1 MNAAVLPAAESRLC
15 FCKKK
20 LHAPIEERIT
30 MRYTSQIVVMFL
42 LIAPVAAAEPPVPLS
57 DCRRLTTDTER
68 LRCYDALPK
77 GDEAEAPE
85 ADAASTDQQPVLEKR
100 IEKER
105 DLARRAF
112 AIIPHRPNYLL
123 TTYSSEPNVAP
134 FLAVD
139 ADSDFQHQ
147 ELKYQISLRIPL
159 YNRMFGENGDL
170 WFAYTQL
177 SFWQA
182 YNLDRSSPFRETNYE
197 PEFGLTFHTDFSLF
211 GLKHRTFTVGYAH
224 QSNGREE
231 QLSRSWNRLWASFQL
246 DRGNFMLAFK
256 PWYRIPESS
265 EEDKNPDILDY
276 SGRAELR
283 SAYKYGDQV
292 FSFILR
298 NNLRVEENRSGYEL
312 DWSFPF
318 SKRIKGLVQF
328 YNGYGESL
336 IDYNVWTRRVGIGVL
351 VEDWI

>member
-1 MNAAVLPAAESRLC
+1 
-15 FCKKK
+15 
-20 LHAPIEERIT
+20 
-30 MRYTSQIVVMFL
+30 MRYTCQIVVMLL

-57 DCRRLTTDTER
+57 DCRRLSDETER

-85 ADAASTDQQPVLEKR
+85 APEADTANTDQQPALEKR

-105 DLARRAF
+105 DLARRAL
-112 AIIPHRPNYLL
+112 AILPHRPNYLL
-123 TTYSSEPNVAP
+123 YTYNSTLNEAP

-139 ADSDFQHQ
+139 PETDLQQQ
-147 ELKYQISLRIPL
+147 EIKYQISLRVPL

-182 YNLDRSSPFRETNYE
+182 FNTANSAPYRETNYE
-197 PEFGLTFHTDFSLF
+197 PEFGLTFHTDFSLL
-211 GLKHRTFTVGYAH
+211 GLKHRLFSVGFAH
-224 QSNGREE
+224 QSNGRGDS
-231 QLSRSWNRLWASFQL
+231 LSRSWNRLWASFL
-246 DRGNFMLAFK
+246 LERDNFVLAFK
-256 PWYRIPESS
+256 PWYRIPDSS
-265 EEDKNPDILDY
+265 EKDNNPDILDY
-276 SGRAELR
+276 AGRAELR
-283 SAYKYGDQV
+283 IAYKFGDQV
-292 FSFILR
+292 FSFTLR
-298 NNLRVEENRSGYEL
+298 NNLRVDENRSGYEL

-336 IDYNVWTRRVGIGVL
+336 IDYNAWTQRVGVGVL